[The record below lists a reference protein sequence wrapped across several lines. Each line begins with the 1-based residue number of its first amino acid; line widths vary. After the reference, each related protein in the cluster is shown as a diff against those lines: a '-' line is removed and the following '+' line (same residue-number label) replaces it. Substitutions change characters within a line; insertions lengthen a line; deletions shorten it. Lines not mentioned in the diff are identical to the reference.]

1 MLTLMFIAWS
11 IVYASRSEA
20 LMTRDRRVFS
30 LREKLELAPRVLP
43 FLLLV
48 AGILYVLYGGV
59 ATPSEAAGV
68 GAMGALLLAVMS
80 RHPAHADYTLQT
92 FLYISRLAAQE
103 DYSSALN
110 FGLRPDQINV
120 IGAMNI
126 QQMHELVLSIQS
138 EILQLSINP
147 ESLDT
152 ALRISQSR
160 SAQRSLILKMI
171 KGGASCRMM
180 HALFGLSNA
189 DHAEFRKWAGLSNQ
203 GRPEMPSEA
212 LQDKIWQSWT
222 VHNELEIKQRLI
234 TVHEDTQVD
243 LSSIWILIQ
252 SWLTNSAES
261 SNLPAQ

>member
-1 MLTLMFIAWS
+1 
-11 IVYASRSEA
+11 
-20 LMTRDRRVFS
+20 
-30 LREKLELAPRVLP
+30 
-43 FLLLV
+43 
-48 AGILYVLYGGV
+48 
-59 ATPSEAAGV
+59 
-68 GAMGALLLAVMS
+68 MS
-80 RHPAHADYTLQT
+80 RHHAHTDFTLQT
-92 FLYISRLAAQE
+92 FLYISRLSAQE

-110 FGLRPDQINV
+110 FGLRPDQINL
-120 IGAMNI
+120 IGAMTI
-126 QQMHELVLSIQS
+126 QQLHELVSSVQT
-138 EILQLSINP
+138 EIMQLSISP
-147 ESLDT
+147 ESLDV

-222 VHNELEIKQRLI
+222 VHNELEIKQRLMA
-234 TVHEDTQVD
+234 VHEDTQVD

-252 SWLTNSAES
+252 SWPANSAES
-261 SNLPAQ
+261 SDLSVQ